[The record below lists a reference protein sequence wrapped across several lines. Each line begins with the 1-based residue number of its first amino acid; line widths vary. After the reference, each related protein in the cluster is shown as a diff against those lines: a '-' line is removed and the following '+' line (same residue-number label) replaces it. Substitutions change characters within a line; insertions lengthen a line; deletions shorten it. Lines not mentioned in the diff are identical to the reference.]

1 MLHYDWTKYGGQVS
15 HLERNSNPGI
25 GRGPAIAVLLERN
38 HNGGLNL
45 ESVARKFR
53 LTRRERQTVDL
64 LLQDLSTKQIADRM
78 GISPNTAKAFL
89 RSVMIKVGAGN
100 RTGIVARILQAPKN
114 RNRETSS

>member
-1 MLHYDWTKYGGQVS
+1 MK
-15 HLERNSNPGI
+15 SNQEI
-25 GRGPAIAVLLERN
+25 ARGPAIAVLLERN
-38 HNGGLNL
+38 HNGGFNV

-53 LTRRERQTVDL
+53 LTPRERKTVDL

-114 RNRETSS
+114 MNGETSF